1 MCMLSHFSH
10 VWLFAT
16 LWTIAHQAPL
26 SQGFSRQEYWSGLPC
41 PPTRDL
47 PNPGIKSA
55 SLMSPALAG
64 EFFFYHWHHLGSPN
78 FKLCPHNYL
87 FIIKQRTLQW
97 RNLVNWAITV
107 TSTVKGQ
114 ADITCTGED
123 SAAAVLPPRRSRA
136 QPRGNLRQRKLR
148 RQSTGLYV
156 PKYQSQETQRKAT
169 GGGKKATKNMIV
181 INWWSVSSGD

>member
-1 MCMLSHFSH
+1 MGWSVLHCSVVF
-10 VWLFAT
+10 WIFAT
-16 LWTIAHQAPL
+16 SWTVACQALL
-26 SQGFSRQEYWSGLPC
+26 SIEISRQEYWSALPFL
-41 PPTRDL
+41 PPGDL

-87 FIIKQRTLQW
+87 FIIKERTLQW

-114 ADITCTGED
+114 ADITCRGED
-123 SAAAVLPPRRSRA
+123 SSAAVLPPPRHSWAQSRGSLRR
-136 QPRGNLRQRKLR
+136 LKLR
-148 RQSTGLYV
+148 RQSTGLC
-156 PKYQSQETQRKAT
+156 S
-169 GGGKKATKNMIV
+169 
-181 INWWSVSSGD
+181 